1 MNALTS
7 PAIVK
12 GNMSK
17 AIDDSSAGNTS
28 MADRLTISLINIE
41 EDQLSRIQENYVRTD
56 ACTLFRNPPIR
67 LNLYI
72 LMAANKADHGRS
84 LAMLGLVMQ
93 YFQQNTVVNKASH
106 PTLDDGI
113 ETSDRTLFIK
123 F

>member
-56 ACTLFRNPPIR
+56 TSTLFRNPPKR
-67 LNLYI
+67 LNL
-72 LMAANKADHGRS
+72 
-84 LAMLGLVMQ
+84 
-93 YFQQNTVVNKASH
+93 
-106 PTLDDGI
+106 
-113 ETSDRTLFIK
+113 
-123 F
+123 